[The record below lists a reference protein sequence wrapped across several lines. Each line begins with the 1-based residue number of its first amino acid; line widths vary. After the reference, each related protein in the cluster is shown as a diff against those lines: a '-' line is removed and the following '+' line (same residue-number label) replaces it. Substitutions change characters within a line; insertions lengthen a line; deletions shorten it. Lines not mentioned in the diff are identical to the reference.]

1 MVDTGI
7 DDDLWLRPIFPP
19 AEYAARVARGE
30 AFERG
35 GCVVQPDWKLSQI
48 TRRRPPG
55 ITAHQ
60 WSSAIRT
67 QFAFVVGDQ
76 RSVAPTFAVE
86 LSASVGRGP
95 EASRDDRMTNAV
107 CAAVG
112 LQLLRIESP
121 TLGDGGNGRRILD
134 YVLDARAFGD
144 VTGADDGDPTDPAP
158 QTYRDIIGRLP
169 DGRSG
174 YVNDLG
180 AVARSAAVDAY
191 ASRQVFDPIIRSLHV
206 SWADGPAEGWAWLEV
221 RADQFFFERVRVWQ
235 HGFSCGVDPGKLA
248 EDLAAAAIGEQLK
261 RLGNDEPVLY
271 AREQLGRDL
280 TELRLRQDE
289 LATDFAFAH
298 ISFEQPV
305 DAEV

>member
-7 DDDLWLRPIFPP
+7 DDDLWLRPISSPSEHP
-19 AEYAARVARGE
+19 ARIARGE
-30 AFERG
+30 VFERG

-48 TRRRPPG
+48 ARRRPPG

-67 QFAFVVGDQ
+67 RFDFVIADPF
-76 RSVAPTFAVE
+76 SLAPTFAVE
-86 LSASVGRGP
+86 LTDTVGRGP
-95 EASRDDRMTNAV
+95 EVSRDDRMTNAV
-107 CAAVG
+107 CAAIG
-112 LQLLRIESP
+112 LQLFRVESATLRA
-121 TLGDGGNGRRILD
+121 GGHGRRICE
-134 YVLDARAFGD
+134 YVMDARAFQD
-144 VTGADDGDPTDPAP
+144 TAAPDETDPAGEEP
-158 QTYRDIIGRLP
+158 MTYRDIIGRLP

-180 AVARSAAVDAY
+180 AVARAAAVDAY
-191 ASRQVFDPIIRSLHV
+191 ASRQLADPIIRSLHV

-221 RADQFFFERVRVWQ
+221 RPDQFFFERVRLWQ

-261 RLGNDEPVLY
+261 QQATVEPPLHP
-271 AREQLGRDL
+271 REHLADTL
-280 TELRLRQDE
+280 TNLQSRQTD

-298 ISFEQPV
+298 ISF
-305 DAEV
+305 DAV